1 MCHVRGVMQ
10 HTTKHD
16 FLVSQRCI
24 CLYYLPICDLDL
36 VQVRS
41 SSTSETRVQG
51 RGVISYPNPAQSDI
65 FEISYKNHKTG
76 KIRRWNL
83 MESPFQE
90 FPNGS
95 YNQPGDVDSEVG
107 SSVPARQNRG
117 LTLDWLQVY
126 NTHERER
133 RQSNSDCQKKSLLHL
148 AESLWALELERTSY
162 LILLLIVLFSTQV
175 SSPQLMSLKLLS
187 SRCKFSISKFS
198 ITSQIRAA
206 ASAQYIIHFP
216 RKPRKVL
223 LAE

>member
-1 MCHVRGVMQ
+1 M
-10 HTTKHD
+10 
-16 FLVSQRCI
+16 
-24 CLYYLPICDLDL
+24 
-36 VQVRS
+36 RS
-41 SSTSETRVQG
+41 STPETRVQG
-51 RGVISYPNPAQSDI
+51 RGVISYPNQAQSDI

-107 SSVPARQNRG
+107 WKLHRKQPGAN
-117 LTLDWLQVY
+117 LTLAPWLQVY

-148 AESLWALELERTSY
+148 AESLWALDLERTSY

-175 SSPQLMSLKLLS
+175 SHIKPASLLIMIIILFS
-187 SRCKFSISKFS
+187 SSCL
-198 ITSQIRAA
+198 T
-206 ASAQYIIHFP
+206 
-216 RKPRKVL
+216 
-223 LAE
+223 